1 MTIFTTSVSYGG
13 FSRPC
18 DDKAAVRKRV
28 GTFYRP
34 RCVAL
39 TEKKA
44 FALPAR
50 VRDEHE
56 ETAAVSLI
64 TLFLTNDLI
73 FNSDHGSHD
82 VGSSRVKSAEVLALE
97 EKAAPAGRR
106 RPRPAGGG
114 EEEDQGQEV
123 GEHVVRSLSC
133 HNCCFSGSR
142 EAICTLLAADK
153 QA

>member
-1 MTIFTTSVSYGG
+1 MTFFTTSVSYGG

-28 GTFYRP
+28 RTFCRP

-39 TEKKA
+39 IEKKA

-106 RPRPAGGG
+106 GPRPAGGG

-123 GEHVVRSLSC
+123 GEHATTVSAQGPGRLFVHC
-133 HNCCFSGSR
+133 
-142 EAICTLLAADK
+142 LLLINK
-153 QA
+153 HSIHR